1 LALHRV
7 EKAIATNSCR
17 CCIAMARLSLYL
29 LGVCPHTKDVDLLIL
44 IGYNLSN
51 WTGLKSAR
59 FIEEACRSHHSSH
72 KKNVHRA
79 RAASHRKRPACT
91 KRSHSHTKSDRKER
105 GE

>member
-1 LALHRV
+1 MALHRV

-51 WTGLKSAR
+51 WTGFEERSIYRRGVSFAS
-59 FIEEACRSHHSSH
+59 FIA
-72 KKNVHRA
+72 
-79 RAASHRKRPACT
+79 
-91 KRSHSHTKSDRKER
+91 
-105 GE
+105 